1 MDNTMD
7 LTQIDTTHMTNN
19 DNSSNNS
26 VKSRYLL
33 YLKKSQVFNQLT
45 GDNFDINYT
54 MKIRNPVVHYI
65 TEPKGSDFTNARR
78 IFAFAL
84 SYKKNEETN
93 QVTVYYGASVFR
105 RDYEN
110 ETFTKKTIKNT
121 AVQRF
126 RINPNAFTFEF
137 NETDNNKLKVE
148 EIAKIARFAT
158 TKISVKGET
167 RNKEA
172 QRVLKEQRINERRE
186 KNNLQQHRL
195 QNQEEK
201 REQIETRS

>member
-1 MDNTMD
+1 MDF
-7 LTQIDTTHMTNN
+7 TQIDTTQMINN

-26 VKSRYLL
+26 TKSN
-33 YLKKSQVFNQLT
+33 KSQIFNQLT
-45 GDNFDINYT
+45 GDDFDTNYT
-54 MKIRNPVVHYI
+54 MSIRNPVVHYI
-65 TEPKGSDFTNARR
+65 TEPKGSNFTNARR

-84 SYKKNEETN
+84 SYKRNEETN

-110 ETFTKKTIKNT
+110 EVFTKKTIKNT

-137 NETDNNKLKVE
+137 NETDDNKLKVE
-148 EIAKIARFAT
+148 HVTRMARIAT

-172 QRVLKEQRINERRE
+172 QRALKEQRINERRE
-186 KNNLQQHRL
+186 KNNLQQRRR
-195 QNQEEK
+195 QTQDEK
-201 REQIETRS
+201 EQVATRG

>member
-1 MDNTMD
+1 MNNTMD
-7 LTQIDTTHMTNN
+7 LTQIDTTQMINN

-26 VKSRYLL
+26 TKSN
-33 YLKKSQVFNQLT
+33 KSQVFNQLT
-45 GDNFDINYT
+45 GDDFDTNYT
-54 MKIRNPVVHYI
+54 MTIRNPVVHYI
-65 TEPKGSDFTNARR
+65 TEPKGSNFTNARR

-84 SYKKNEETN
+84 SYKRNEETN

-110 ETFTKKTIKNT
+110 EVFTKKTIKNT

-137 NETDNNKLKVE
+137 NETDDNKLKVE
-148 EIAKIARFAT
+148 HVAKMARIAT

-172 QRVLKEQRINERRE
+172 QRMLKEQRINERRE
-186 KNNLQQHRL
+186 KNNLQQRRC
-195 QNQEEK
+195 QTQDEK
-201 REQIETRS
+201 EQVATRG